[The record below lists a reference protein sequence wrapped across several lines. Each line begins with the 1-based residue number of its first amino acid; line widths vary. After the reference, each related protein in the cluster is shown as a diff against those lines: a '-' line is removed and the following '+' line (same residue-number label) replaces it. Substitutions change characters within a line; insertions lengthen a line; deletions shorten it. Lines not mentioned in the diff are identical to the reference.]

1 MIIENTLKDIC
12 SREGIACS
20 STEKASSINIKLRQ
34 AGVYAMPME
43 RKIQANLD
51 IGNFAAH
58 GDFTKFTEKDVED
71 MSDFIKSHLLLI

>member
-1 MIIENTLKDIC
+1 
-12 SREGIACS
+12 
-20 STEKASSINIKLRQ
+20 
-34 AGVYAMPME
+34 ME

-51 IGNFAAH
+51 IGNYAAH

>member
-1 MIIENTLKDIC
+1 MAKSRLNTKLK
-12 SREGIACS
+12 
-20 STEKASSINIKLRQ
+20 Q
-34 AGVYAMPME
+34 VGVYGLPME

-71 MSDFIKSHLLLI
+71 MLDFIKSHLLLI